1 MNIATFHTLIAHLPV
16 QQQCFKTKRSNW
28 RKAEFKLDWLERM
41 NDKLFDKKESINI
54 CRQDIFNTKDIR
66 ERIIKTIYWG
76 YPRGMR
82 GNHFVNILNNIETIE
97 KEIKKFSNR
106 KYQNSYE
113 FQEVVQAFK
122 TVPGL
127 GLSTYSKLLYF
138 FKIRLNGNQCL
149 ILDQRVID
157 VLASK
162 FYDNF
167 KALSRISY
175 SNAESKYFEYV
186 EMLGDLSKQLKIEG
200 ENIEQFLFIFGNS
213 LKKEAFLLDA
223 K

>member
-1 MNIATFHTLIAHLPV
+1 
-16 QQQCFKTKRSNW
+16 
-28 RKAEFKLDWLERM
+28 M
-41 NDKLFDKKESINI
+41 NDKLFENKETVSI
-54 CRQDIFNTKDIR
+54 CRQDIFNTKDVR

-82 GNHFVNILNNIETIE
+82 GNHFVNILINIEIIE
-97 KEIKKFSNR
+97 KAIKEFSIQ
-106 KYQNSYE
+106 KYQNSQDFE
-113 FQEVVQAFK
+113 EVIQAFK
-122 TVPGL
+122 AVPGL

-138 FKIRLNGNQCL
+138 FKVRLNDNQCL

-157 VLASK
+157 VLSSK
-162 FYDNF
+162 FYSNF

-186 EMLGDLSKQLKIEG
+186 EMLGDLSKQLNIEG
-200 ENIEQFLFIFGNS
+200 ENIEQFLFIFGNG
-213 LKKEAFLLDA
+213 LKKEAFQLDA